1 MRGVQD
7 DLLYVIFSLFPQL
20 HISQSERRSEA
31 GGLLCLPCWLF
42 LSPLCHC
49 QPQSVWNWQL
59 FRKASSLTQH
69 GVTAPLVGAGVLVF
83 APIFSPIY
91 SDFAISRTH
100 TDVCVLYYSSCVC
113 VCKCQQV
120 M

>member
-1 MRGVQD
+1 MRGVQN
-7 DLLYVIFSLFPQL
+7 DLLYVTCSLFPQL

-49 QPQSVWNWQL
+49 QPQSVWNRQL
-59 FRKASSLTQH
+59 FCKASTLTQH

-83 APIFSPIY
+83 ALLSILILLFLEPTLMYVFCI
-91 SDFAISRTH
+91 TH
-100 TDVCVLYYSSCVC
+100 HVYVSLNAS
-113 VCKCQQV
+113 K
-120 M
+120 